1 MINRRDRITGDGVD
15 YATAR
20 LLRHRRRLGRGR
32 LHRVIAEFVD
42 HQDLNPERGA
52 SRSQPPAR
60 DVRRVLD
67 SLISVIA
74 ELRHG
79 L

>member
-1 MINRRDRITGDGVD
+1 MINRRERITGDGVE
-15 YATAR
+15 YATDR
-20 LLRHRRRLGRGR
+20 LLRHRRRLGREGVM
-32 LHRVIAEFVD
+32 RVIAEFVN
-42 HQDLNPERGA
+42 HQDLNPASASASSAQPRG
-52 SRSQPPAR
+52 

-67 SLISVIA
+67 SLIRVVT

>member
-1 MINRRDRITGDGVD
+1 M
-15 YATAR
+15 
-20 LLRHRRRLGRGR
+20 
-32 LHRVIAEFVD
+32 RVIAEFVN
-42 HQDLNPERGA
+42 HQDLNPA
-52 SRSQPPAR
+52 SACAAGSKPTG

-67 SLISVIA
+67 SLIRVVT